1 MEKPIKNKKETK
13 ISRSIKILS
22 EIEKMW
28 ILYDVDE
35 SGMLEYGEVVMYIK
49 EMAPNLVLSDEKLE
63 LLFNQ
68 IDQNYNG
75 VIDKKEMEIFLE
87 GVMDNQM
94 NL

>member
-1 MEKPIKNKKETK
+1 MEKPNKAYKETK

-35 SGMLEYGEVVMYIK
+35 SGTLEYGEVVMYIK
-49 EMAPNLVLSDEKLE
+49 EMAPNLVLTDEKLE
-63 LLFNQ
+63 ILFNQ

-75 VIDKKEMEIFLE
+75 VIDKKEMEVFLD
-87 GVMDNQM
+87 GVMDN
-94 NL
+94 